1 MIPTTGPE
9 FKSGIGVVMT
19 AGFRSK
25 RAKHTKTLILLAGT
39 HAALRPPVTA

>member
-1 MIPTTGPE
+1 MLRCAHDSYNGPE

-25 RAKHTKTLILLAGT
+25 RAKHAKTLILLAGT
-39 HAALRPPVTA
+39 QAAV